1 MNENKKYI
9 DSIFNLALKADPIVT
24 EQSIN
29 LNNNNNNNN
38 LEKTLSIKPNNTIQN
53 DVNIMKSIKGIF
65 DEMRSIIEKEEK
77 TKEIIKK
84 HLNTT
89 QKEHLRKLLL
99 WFVQLTSSQ
108 QINENE
114 WKNLSFRIRAV
125 IFIYFIYYS
134 VIITIFFFFPI
145 K

>member
-9 DSIFNLALKADPIVT
+9 DSIFNLALKSDPIVT

-29 LNNNNNNNN
+29 LNNNNNNN
-38 LEKTLSIKPNNTIQN
+38 LKKTLSIKPNNTIQN

-65 DEMRSIIEKEEK
+65 DEMRSIIETEEK